1 MKLENYLRGSF
12 NKVSCEPIVNM
23 LEEKNAIPD
32 TTSEILDDEAKIQEE
47 QSNEYSYSLNS
58 QTTYPCPFS
67 QAIKETCS
75 CIKEWICLFLLYCNG
90 FGLFWALE
98 FSLSTILG
106 NKPLQILSILTSY
119 CLNMLFMAMFM
130 VASFPYMMLEAL
142 EFLLSKIFLQI
153 VWLIVSIIFRKLE
166 ENRHYI
172 IIFVSCKYGSLS
184 IFFTS
189 QYQISCS
196 LLFQITSF
204 KQSLLQSCIKFTNEK
219 IDKCTISPR
228 RSGKGCEMRKEVV

>member
-1 MKLENYLRGSF
+1 
-12 NKVSCEPIVNM
+12 M

-32 TTSEILDDEAKIQEE
+32 TTSEILGDEAKIQEE
-47 QSNEYSYSLNS
+47 QQSNEYSYSLNS

-75 CIKEWICLFLLYCNG
+75 CVKGWSLLWYCNC
-90 FGLFWALE
+90 FAGLFMALE
-98 FSLSTILG
+98 CSLSTILG
-106 NKPLQILSILTSY
+106 NIPLQILSILTSF
-119 CLNMLFMAMFM
+119 CLNMLFMAMFF
-130 VASFPYMMLEAL
+130 VDPNPMMLEAL
-142 EFLLSKIFLQI
+142 ELLLFKIFLRQI
-153 VWLIVSIIFRKLE
+153 VWLIVSIIFMKSE
-166 ENRHYI
+166 ENRLYI

-196 LLFQITSF
+196 QLFQITSF

-219 IDKCTISPR
+219 IDKCTVSPSEGIACSR
-228 RSGKGCEMRKEVV
+228 RSEKGCEMRKEVV